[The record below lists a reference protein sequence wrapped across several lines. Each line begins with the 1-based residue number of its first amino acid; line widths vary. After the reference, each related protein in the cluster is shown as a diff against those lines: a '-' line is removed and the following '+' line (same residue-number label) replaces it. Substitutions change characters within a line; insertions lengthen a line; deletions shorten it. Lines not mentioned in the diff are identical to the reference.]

1 MTQQTRN
8 NPSGRPSR
16 VAFDLK
22 AAEQPLFHALLQARE
37 TFGGATP
44 ILVDGDDR
52 VLTYDEIIRAS
63 FALGHAVT
71 RGTKAGEN
79 VGVLLPTGA
88 GAAIAFFALSAY
100 GRVPTMLNFTAGEA
114 GLKSAL
120 RTAQVRRVLTARRFI
135 ALAKLDELAAALSG
149 ICELVYLEDVRAGL
163 GFRDKLAAVSG
174 TLAPRWAAARP
185 SHSSP
190 AAILFTSGTEGEPKG
205 VALSHANILANVAQV
220 RAHIDLYEDEVLFN
234 TLTTFNCFGLVVGI
248 FLPLLAGVKI
258 ICHPTPLQ
266 PREIVRRIRSYGA
279 SILLATDTFI
289 SQYARC
295 GEEDDLK
302 SLRLSVCGAER
313 VRDETRSLL
322 RRKFGIEILEGYGV
336 TEASPVVAANQI
348 EANHPGTVGR
358 LMAAMDAKLEPVEGI
373 PQAGL
378 LLVRGPNVMLGYIN
392 PHAPGEIA
400 PLPDGWYNTG
410 DVVSIDA
417 DGFLSIRGR
426 MKRFAKIGGETV
438 SLAVVENCAAALWP
452 DHHHAAISVPDGRKG
467 EMIVLVTDAAEAR
480 RLDLVGWAQ
489 NHGVSE
495 LAVPRLV
502 LAVEAIP
509 VLGTGKTDYVTVQK
523 LAESRAIVPSETANH
538 SH

>member
-1 MTQQTRN
+1 MTLSTKAN
-8 NPSGRPSR
+8 SSGRPNR
-16 VAFDLK
+16 IAFDIK
-22 AAEQPLFHALLQARE
+22 GAQQPLFHALLQARE
-37 TFGGATP
+37 TFGGKTP

-88 GAAIAFFALSAY
+88 GAALSVFALSAY

-135 ALAKLDELAAALSG
+135 TLGKLDALAAALSEA
-149 ICELVYLEDVRAGL
+149 CELVYLEDVRAKLGL
-163 GFRDKLAAVSG
+163 RDKLAALGG
-174 TLAPRWAAARP
+174 TLAPRLVAARP
-185 SHSSP
+185 SPASP

-205 VALSHANILANVAQV
+205 VALSHENILANVAQV
-220 RAHIDLYEDEVLFN
+220 RAHIDIYKDDVVFN
-234 TLTTFNCFGLVVGI
+234 PLPTFHCFGLVVGI

-258 ICHPTPLQ
+258 VCHPTPLQ
-266 PREIVRRIRSYGA
+266 PREIVRRIRSYSA

-295 GEEDDLK
+295 GEDGDLQ

-358 LMAAMDAKLEPVEGI
+358 LMAAMEAKLEPVEGM
-373 PQAGL
+373 PNAGL
-378 LLVRGPNVMLGYIN
+378 LSIRGPNIMLGYIN
-392 PHAPGEIA
+392 ANAPGTIQPPA
-400 PLPDGWYNTG
+400 DGWYNTG

-426 MKRFAKIGGETV
+426 RKRFAKIGGETV

-452 DHHHAAISVPDGRKG
+452 DHHHAAVAVPDGRKG
-467 EMIVLVTDAAEAR
+467 EMIVLVTDAAAAR

-495 LAVPRLV
+495 LAVPRVV

-509 VLGTGKTDYVTVQK
+509 VLGTGKIDYVTLQK
-523 LAESRAIVPSETANH
+523 LAEYQAAAPPDIANH